1 VARWL
6 PAQPVDADA
15 WIENIPYTETRAYVE
30 HVLEHIVAF
39 AVMRDADPPRLS
51 NLLPPVQAPDA
62 AVLP

>member
-6 PAQPVDADA
+6 PAQTEEADA

-30 HVLEHIVAF
+30 HIVAF
-39 AVMRDADPPRLS
+39 AAMRDADPPRLS
-51 NLLPPVQAPDA
+51 TLLQPVQPGAPVA